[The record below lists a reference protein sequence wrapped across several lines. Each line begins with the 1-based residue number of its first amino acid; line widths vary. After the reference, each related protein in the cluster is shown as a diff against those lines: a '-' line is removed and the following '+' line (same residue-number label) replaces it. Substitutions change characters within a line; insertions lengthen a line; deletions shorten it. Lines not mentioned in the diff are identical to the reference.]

1 MVKNKKTNSIKCW
14 QGQKQEELSYFGGGG
29 WNGMP
34 TLETACQFLIK
45 LNVYL
50 FYDPAIQS

>member
-1 MVKNKKTNSIKCW
+1 MVKNKKTNSTKCW
-14 QGQKQEELSYFGGGG
+14 QGWEQEELSYFDGG
-29 WNGMP
+29 WVKWYAH
-34 TLETACQFLIK
+34 LETAYQILIK